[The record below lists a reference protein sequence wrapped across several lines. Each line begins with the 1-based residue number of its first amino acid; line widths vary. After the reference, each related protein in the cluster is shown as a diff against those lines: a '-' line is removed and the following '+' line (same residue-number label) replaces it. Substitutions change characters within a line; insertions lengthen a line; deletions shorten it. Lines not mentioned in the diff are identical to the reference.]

1 VILADIAHGNTNWAD
16 VFFLIAVVLFVA
28 GAIVAVMVKTFYA
41 AVLAAGLAFVALG
54 WLVL

>member
-1 VILADIAHGNTNWAD
+1 MILADIAHGEVDWAD

-41 AVLAAGLAFVALG
+41 AVVAAGLAFVALG
-54 WLVL
+54 LLVL